1 MKQRSLGFKLIATL
15 VIVSLQALTLPLM
28 AGDPGAAVNGS
39 ILAAD
44 DQSPLVG
51 AKLHLGD
58 PQTGEIYT
66 SKPTGQ
72 DGSFVIDEVPAAVY
86 EMAVEADGGLYV
98 VQTPLKLTP
107 GQNQALNLAVTT
119 QLAPGQMA
127 GSPEEEAEKK
137 KKKGGAGV
145 WNNPATAALI
155 VIGAAIVLGLIIDAA
170 TDDDDE
176 RPASP

>member
-1 MKQRSLGFKLIATL
+1 MKQRSLGFKLVATL
-15 VIVSLQALTLPLM
+15 VIVSLQALALPVM
-28 AGDPGAAVNGS
+28 ASDPGAAVNGS

-66 SKPTGQ
+66 SKPAGE

-127 GSPEEEAEKK
+127 DSPEEEEKK

-155 VIGAAIVLGLIIDAA
+155 VIGAAIVLGVIIDAA